1 MGFAIQLLNH
11 RNKYFLFFVF
21 TLLQA
26 QESIDSIVFKMNQ
39 HAQPVDI
46 EMEIKVTLNSK
57 NKKITKDSHY
67 RLMNH
72 LEKRYED
79 GKFKSKLLLR
89 FIEPKEVRGLALLNW
104 NWIDELKNDQWLY
117 VPRLRKV
124 KRIKPSE
131 SSRKFQGTEFTYGD
145 IIEGDMEY
153 ENYKFFKKDYCFG
166 NECYLLKRDSKN
178 SRIILNVNVQD
189 EELKVPSIC
198 EIYPSA
204 NFYEREVFDMFG
216 IEFENHPELTRI
228 LMPDDWEGNPLRKD
242 YGTGRIPVQFKNA
255 PKVD

>member
-1 MGFAIQLLNH
+1 VSYETINVEVDEYLEKA
-11 RNKYFLFFVF
+11 
-21 TLLQA
+21 
-26 QESIDSIVFKMNQ
+26 ESI
-39 HAQPVDI
+39 
-46 EMEIKVTLNSK
+46 
-57 NKKITKDSHY
+57 
-67 RLMNH
+67 
-72 LEKRYED
+72 
-79 GKFKSKLLLR
+79 
-89 FIEPKEVRGLALLNW
+89 
-104 NWIDELKNDQWLY
+104 KNDGYEMMVDLTAVDWY
-117 VPRLRKV
+117 RKREPR
-124 KRIKPSE
+124 
-131 SSRKFQGTEFTYGD
+131 FQLVVNF
-145 IIEGDMEY
+145 
-153 ENYKFFKKDYCFG
+153 
-166 NECYLLKRDSKN
+166 LSVSKN